1 MEERRQTTFDAQCDS
16 AYRWWQL
23 FTLRFVALLEIPVT
37 FGLNGEKGNL
47 ILPLQLVETRD
58 RLHRKGRSKGRSHFD
73 TVSHFIHLSIRFNA
87 CFGLPEQH
95 HPTTA
100 AAAVFCS

>member
-1 MEERRQTTFDAQCDS
+1 MVAIVYTS
-16 AYRWWQL
+16 L
-23 FTLRFVALLEIPVT
+23 VALLEIPVT